1 MEAQEDFMPL
11 SLRDV
16 PLQKSD
22 VEWADIGGACFLL
35 SISIVS
41 SFIMVAGLKNTKLV
55 LRETLEWPTKYA
67 QLFKQSPLRLRSGC
81 VSNNFFVEDK
91 IYLSHIG
98 CSCTAIRVA
107 EKHYLRQP
115 LRKSVG

>member
-1 MEAQEDFMPL
+1 MPL

-22 VEWADIGGACFLL
+22 VEWADIGGACFP
-35 SISIVS
+35 SRISYYWPINCGG
-41 SFIMVAGLKNTKLV
+41 AGLKDTKLA

-81 VSNNFFVEDK
+81 VYNTLLWMRFME
-91 IYLSHIG
+91 G
-98 CSCTAIRVA
+98 M
-107 EKHYLRQP
+107 
-115 LRKSVG
+115 